1 MVNYHSTK
9 QANLVFSQA
18 QDPALQDTVPSFANK
33 HEDERRRPS
42 RSVTFGKVQ
51 RHLFEPHPDV
61 PVNEL
66 WYSTEES
73 HQMKKNHKV
82 NAKFVARSSKS
93 LKNEAVHTLYQLC
106 QEGGSLADMMDSQEL
121 VHLQAFVQDP
131 QNNGLLTFASHAM
144 HVDKRQRRRTLW
156 NIVDELQ
163 DDCSAQELADAVHE
177 YSHVSV
183 ALAQYS
189 AQLQ

>member
-9 QANLVFSQA
+9 QGNLVLSQA
-18 QDPALQDTVPSFANK
+18 QDPALQDTCPSFANK
-33 HEDERRRPS
+33 QEDEPLRTS

-73 HQMKKNHKV
+73 FQMKKNHKV

-93 LKNEAVHTLYQLC
+93 LKNQAVHTLYQLC
-106 QEGGSLADMMDSQEL
+106 QEGGSLADIEEQQLS
-121 VHLQAFVQDP
+121 HLQAFVQDP